1 MAIAAIVISHLIG
14 LGDVLPPLNS
24 ISFEGPDAR
33 GRTPPGSMIDRLEE
47 IEQLSTRMQTIR
59 NHLPTSSLITGR
71 TRESHC

>member
-14 LGDVLPPLNS
+14 LGDVPPPLNS

-47 IEQLSTRMQTIR
+47 IE
-59 NHLPTSSLITGR
+59 
-71 TRESHC
+71 

>member
-14 LGDVLPPLNS
+14 LGDVPPPLNS

-47 IEQLSTRMQTIR
+47 IEQRKLSAIICPRA
-59 NHLPTSSLITGR
+59 L
-71 TRESHC
+71 